1 MFQIG
6 RQYDNEQFLTK
17 WKKSIMTLRFDFQK
31 KVAEL
36 KLTYWLT
43 KKPDNLRGLGC
54 CCCFFTLIWEKMKR
68 DIQRVTCNAVEMISL
83 IVYTSYDFCDLRR

>member
-54 CCCFFTLIWEKMKR
+54 CCFFFYFNMRKDEKY
-68 DIQRVTCNAVEMISL
+68 IQRVTCNAVEMISL
-83 IVYTSYDFCDLRR
+83 MVYTSYDFCDLRR